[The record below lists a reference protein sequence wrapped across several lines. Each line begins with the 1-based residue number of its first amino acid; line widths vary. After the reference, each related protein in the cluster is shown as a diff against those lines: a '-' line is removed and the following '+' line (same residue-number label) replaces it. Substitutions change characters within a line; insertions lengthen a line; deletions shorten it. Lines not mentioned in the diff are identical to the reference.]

1 MSALILIELNGSEVN
16 ACSRAAITAASQLSD
31 SIDAL
36 VLTNDASNSASVS
49 KLAGINSVK
58 MIVDDALENAN
69 VEVASKLIADAMSG
83 YKYLVSGSSTYSK
96 NILPRVGALL
106 DVQPISDVCEIKSN
120 NTFVR
125 PLYAGNIM
133 ATVESS
139 DDTIIMTVR
148 ATAFEHSG
156 DGGSAEVEVLS
167 STIPESNSTFISL
180 QESQSERPELT
191 TAARIVSGGRGL
203 GSKENFALIEQLADK
218 LDAAVGASRAAVD
231 AGFISNDYQVGQT
244 GKVVVPDLYIA
255 VGISGAI
262 QHLAGMKESKI
273 IVAINK
279 DGEAPIFSVADY
291 GLEADLFEALPQFLE
306 ELNKLNSIQK

>member
-1 MSALILIELNGSEVN
+1 
-16 ACSRAAITAASQLSD
+16 
-31 SIDAL
+31 
-36 VLTNDASNSASVS
+36 
-49 KLAGINSVK
+49 
-58 MIVDDALENAN
+58 MIVDDSLENVN

-139 DDTIIMTVR
+139 DETIIMTVR

-167 STIPESNSTFISL
+167 TTIPASNSTFISL

-203 GSKENFALIEQLADK
+203 GSKENFTLIEQLADK

-244 GKVVVPDLYIA
+244 GKVVAPQLYLA

-262 QHLAGMKESKI
+262 QHLAGMKDSQV
-273 IVAINK
+273 IVVINN
-279 DGEAPIFSVADY
+279 DPDAPMSRM
-291 GLEADLFEALPQFLE
+291 ADLVWQTDLFGALK
-306 ELNKLNSIQK
+306 ELNEYQV

>member
-1 MSALILIELNGSEVN
+1 MSALILIELNGSEVSAN
-16 ACSRAAITAASQLSD
+16 SRAAITAASELTD

-36 VLTNDASNSASVS
+36 VLTNDATNSASVS
-49 KLAGINSVK
+49 ALSSINTVK
-58 MIVDDALENAN
+58 MIVNPELENPS
-69 VEVASKLIADAMSG
+69 VEVASKLVSEAMSG
-83 YKYLVSGSSTYSK
+83 YKYLVSGSSTFSK
-96 NILPRVGALL
+96 NILPRVGAYL

-133 ATVESS
+133 ATVESN
-139 DDTIIMTVR
+139 DETMLLTVR
-148 ATAFEHSG
+148 STSFEHSP
-156 DGGSAEVEVLS
+156 DGGSAAVENLS
-167 STIPESNSTFISL
+167 PSIPESNSTFVSL

-191 TAARIVSGGRGL
+191 TAERIVSGGRGL

-244 GKVVVPDLYIA
+244 GKVVAPKLYLA

-262 QHLAGMKESKI
+262 QHLAGMKDSQV
-273 IVAINK
+273 IVVINS
-279 DGEAPIFSVADY
+279 DPDAPMSRM
-291 GLEADLFEALPQFLE
+291 ADLVWQTDLFGALK
-306 ELNKLNSIQK
+306 ELNDYTL